1 MDATARLSAS
11 DGLEVNAIADGY
23 VIYDPSRDRIHYLN
37 HTAVLVLELCDGSV
51 AAGDLPALLQ
61 SAYGLPEPPVDD
73 VQACVE
79 TLVREGLL
87 R

>member
-1 MDATARLSAS
+1 MDATARLRVS
-11 DGLEVNAIADGY
+11 DGLEVNAVVDGY
-23 VIYDPSRDRIHYLN
+23 VIYDPARDRIHHLN

-51 AAGDLPALLQ
+51 AAGELAPLLQ
-61 SAYGLPEPPVDD
+61 SAYGLSAPPVDE

-79 TLVREGLL
+79 ALIREGLL